1 MVNAMNGQQTG
12 AAKPQGPVV
21 NWPLIIC
28 LSVSL
33 PIELVLHDL
42 RTFGVRSIPPRAAG
56 AALLMFI
63 FMAFH
68 SNDNGAPLFC
78 YMMAVILLSIIAQIV
93 ATVRDRRRAVFHSRY
108 NGQPY
113 LMWLLPWSEAT
124 IKRLEPFI
132 PFTLGWCLRRF
143 NHPLGSFLIAGAICL
158 AITVA
163 LERMGNR
170 ERKLDINDAL
180 VSQTIALRSVR
191 DFLGR

>member
-1 MVNAMNGQQTG
+1 MNRQQTS
-12 AAKPQGPVV
+12 AANPSGPVV
-21 NWPLIIC
+21 NWPLIVC
-28 LSVSL
+28 LSAAL
-33 PIELVLHDL
+33 PIELALHDL
-42 RTFGVRSIPPRAAG
+42 RTFGVRSVPPRAAG
-56 AALLMFI
+56 AALLMFL

-68 SNDNGAPLFC
+68 QNDNGAPLFC
-78 YMMAVILLSIIAQIV
+78 YMIAVILLSVIAQII
-93 ATVRDRRRAVFHSRY
+93 ATVRLRRGAMCHSRY

-132 PFTLGWCLRRF
+132 PFTLGWCLHRF

-163 LERMGNR
+163 LERIGNR

-180 VSQTIALRSVR
+180 VSQTIALRSMR
-191 DFLGR
+191 DFPGR

>member
-1 MVNAMNGQQTG
+1 MNGQQPN
-12 AAKPQGPVV
+12 AANQQGPVV

-56 AALLMFI
+56 AALLMFL

-68 SNDNGAPLFC
+68 PNDNGVPLFC
-78 YMMAVILLSIIAQIV
+78 YMMVVILLSVIAQIL
-93 ATVRDRRRAVFHSRY
+93 ATVRNRRRAVCHSRY
-108 NGQPY
+108 NGRPY

-132 PFTLGWCLRRF
+132 PFTLGWFLHRF
-143 NHPLGSFLIAGAICL
+143 NHPLGSFLIASAICL

-163 LERMGNR
+163 LERIGNR
-170 ERKLDINDAL
+170 ERKLDMNDAL
-180 VSQTIALRSVR
+180 VSQTIALQSVR
-191 DFLGR
+191 DVPGR